1 MIANKIKIDKEAI
14 NILEKANKK
23 ILNSMTKKEL
33 IEFIEG
39 EENYIYFLTKKIERK
54 NKMIL
59 IITAIALLILI
70 VGGLI

>member
-1 MIANKIKIDKEAI
+1 MIANEIKIDKEAI
-14 NILEKANKK
+14 HILEKANKK
-23 ILNSMTKKEL
+23 TLNSMTKKEL

-39 EENYIYFLTKKIERK
+39 EENYIDILTKKIERK